1 MHPTRRILSL
11 LILLQLATYTVPAQL
26 VLQFDNRVAGRK
38 LVTDSVSYAT
48 PSGDSLTI
56 SLLQYFISNI
66 TLRKASG
73 EKLVLPVAGNYFLIK
88 QSDDTSRRIALDVP
102 AGVYKD
108 VSFLV
113 GIDSLSSTL
122 PVEKRTGVLDPAQG
136 MSGGEGMYW
145 TWNSG
150 YIFFKLEGSSPSVP
164 KDKTGFR
171 EFQYHIGG
179 YGGYNTPTLNNL
191 RRVNITLPEKSPLRI
206 RANHHSVV
214 HIRFDVATVLKG
226 IDLATQHH
234 MMLTPESSGI
244 ADNYAAGFTY
254 GGTEYPNR

>member
-1 MHPTRRILSL
+1 MHPIRRILSL
-11 LILLQLATYTVPAQL
+11 LILLQLTGYTVPAQL

-48 PSGDSLTI
+48 PQGDTLTV

-66 TLRKASG
+66 GLRKSSG
-73 EKLVLPVAGNYFLIK
+73 EKWALPQAGNNFLVK
-88 QSDDTSRRIALDVP
+88 QSDDTSRRIVLDVP
-102 AGVYKD
+102 AGVYKEL
-108 VSFLV
+108 SFLI
-113 GIDSLSSTL
+113 GIDSATSTL
-122 PVEKRTGVLDPAQG
+122 PIEQRTGVLDPAQG

-164 KDKTGFR
+164 RDKTGFR

-179 YGGYNTPTLNNL
+179 YGGYNTPTINNL
-191 RRVNITLPEKSPLRI
+191 RRVTLALPEKTPLRI
-206 RANHHSVV
+206 RANRPSVV
-214 HIRFDVATVLKG
+214 HIRFDVAAVIKG
-226 IDLATQHH
+226 LDLATQHH
-234 MMLTPESSGI
+234 IMLTPESSHI

-254 GGTEYPNR
+254 GGIEYPNK